1 MAERRMFSK
10 KVINAARFLRMPA
23 TARLLY
29 YDLGMYADDDGIVEA
44 FTVLQMTRADEADL
58 EILASKGF
66 VRILNEDLV
75 AYICD
80 WKVNNYIQ
88 KDRYRP
94 SIYADLLGDLSVQA
108 GKKQS
113 GNKLDTAC
121 IQNGYTVDTQD
132 RKGEERIGKDRLG
145 EERKNELRKNEL
157 SPPSFDSVSMKEIFR
172 KSFAREPDK
181 SFMTSISNLFLEG
194 KTQEQVQAVIIEA
207 ATRKPRN
214 PEAYI
219 LAALKQKQEHSPAYS
234 QQTVYSEQDPNAPLA
249 DWEVQWLAEVHRR
262 QEQQRQREQEEE
274 QQLDGEQQEEAE
286 EDYPPEDDRQGK
298 EAVI

>member
-10 KVINAARFLRMPA
+10 KVVNSARFLRMPQ

-58 EILASKGF
+58 ELLASKGF

-94 SIYADLLGDLSVQA
+94 SIYADLLRNSKVKPEWNPNEIKA
-108 GKKQS
+108 
-113 GNKLDTAC
+113 DTTC
-121 IQNGYTVDTQD
+121 IQTGYKMDTQD
-132 RKGEERIGKDRLG
+132 RLGKDSIDKDSIGKARGNPVEPFDP
-145 EERKNELRKNEL
+145 NE
-157 SPPSFDSVSMKEIFR
+157 FDSIRKEFIERF
-172 KSFAREPDK
+172 SREPDK
-181 SFMTSISNLFLEG
+181 AFLPSISAQITAG
-194 KTQEQVQAVIIEA
+194 KSEQNVIEIIQQTA
-207 ATRKPRN
+207 QRHPRK

-219 LAALKQKQEHSPAYS
+219 LAALKHQQEYTSP
-234 QQTVYSEQDPNAPLA
+234 EQDPNAPLA
-249 DWEVQWLAEVHRR
+249 DWEVEWLKELHWR
-262 QEQQRQREQEEE
+262 QEQMRIQEQKQQE
-274 QQLDGEQQEEAE
+274 QQDQQSVEQSDAEGENNEVYNPRHLAE
-286 EDYPPEDDRQGK
+286 PQ
-298 EAVI
+298 

>member
-10 KVINAARFLRMPA
+10 KVVNSARFLRMPQ

-58 EILASKGF
+58 KILVSKGF
-66 VRILNEDLV
+66 IRILNDDLV

-94 SIYADLLGDLSVQA
+94 SIYAELLGNLSVQTGQKRNA
-108 GKKQS
+108 
-113 GNKLDTAC
+113 NKLDTVC
-121 IQNGYTVDTQD
+121 IQNGYTVDTQE

-145 EERKNELRKNEL
+145 EERKNEP
-157 SPPSFDSVSMKEIFR
+157 SPPSFDSFSAKEVFR
-172 KSFAREPDK
+172 KSFGREPDK
-181 SFMTSISNLFLEG
+181 SFVTSIANLLLEG
-194 KTQEQVQAVIIEA
+194 KTQKQVQAVIMEA
-207 ATRKPRN
+207 ATRKLRN

-219 LAALKQKQEHSPAYS
+219 LAALKQKQEHPVSYP
-234 QQTVYSEQDPNAPLA
+234 QQTAYPEQDPNAPLA

-262 QEQQRQREQEEE
+262 QEQQRQQEQQANLPEQEQREK
-274 QQLDGEQQEEAE
+274 QE
-286 EDYPPEDDRQGK
+286 DMS
-298 EAVI
+298 V